1 MSDSFQRDA
10 MSVQRD
16 DRGFRLI
23 YRTLGA
29 KRRIKVGTRAF
40 LGRRASDPETAWLV
54 YMFSLQQLRLRWLRL
69 PLGITLLAVSVWLF
83 AQTRSLH
90 LLLVLQFAV
99 GIVIV
104 TPCAGILVP
113 SGSTGRLPGLRARVK
128 SGGGAGLDEDPP
140 VRTAAIRR

>member
-1 MSDSFQRDA
+1 
-10 MSVQRD
+10 MSVQHD

-23 YRTLGA
+23 YRTLGV
-29 KRRIKVGTRAF
+29 KDRMKVGTLAF

-69 PLGITLLAVSVWLF
+69 LLGVTLLAVSFWLF

-99 GIVIV
+99 GIVILASLWMHPRAV
-104 TPCAGILVP
+104 RVNEPIARTPG
-113 SGSTGRLPGLRARVK
+113 SGDVGRGRRPG
-128 SGGGAGLDEDPP
+128 
-140 VRTAAIRR
+140 